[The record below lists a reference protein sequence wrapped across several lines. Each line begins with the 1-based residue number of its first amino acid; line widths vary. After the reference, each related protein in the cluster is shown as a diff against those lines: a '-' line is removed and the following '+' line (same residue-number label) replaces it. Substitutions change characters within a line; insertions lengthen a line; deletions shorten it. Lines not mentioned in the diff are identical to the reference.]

1 MRRNQNC
8 AIKLVLLE
16 ATVSL
21 ILNVSGVVRRQGSV
35 KRMDE
40 NSGGDDVLLVCASLR
55 LPRRK
60 YQSLSTGK

>member
-21 ILNVSGVVRRQGSV
+21 ILNVCSDLSV
-35 KRMDE
+35 KNIKLAKFQVSIDEIKISFDLRMI
-40 NSGGDDVLLVCASLR
+40 NA
-55 LPRRK
+55 
-60 YQSLSTGK
+60 